1 MTSVVDSL
9 PAESRAVFAEVVG
22 KADPVL
28 LQTMG
33 NKGQPSTEER
43 ESVLRIL
50 SAEFSRC
57 LQPDDEP
64 TERARLV
71 DDTLGAFLLRWPIDR
86 SKSDT

>member
-9 PAESRAVFAEVVG
+9 PAGNRAVFAEVVG
-22 KADPVL
+22 KADPAL
-28 LQTMG
+28 LQTLG
-33 NKGQPSTEER
+33 STGEPSTEER

-64 TERARLV
+64 TERGRLV

-86 SKSDT
+86 RTSDT